1 MKLKQDCVRYVL
13 LSLEAQGI
21 NMLNQGLQGSDIVKQ
36 LSNENFSAD
45 DITYTLWQLA
55 DGKFIKAN
63 CEKYVMGVSIL
74 VFDITWQGHELLDS
88 IRDDKVW
95 DQTKKATS
103 SLKSVSIGVL
113 KNVATAVLSG
123 MIKQATGLP
132 I

>member
-13 LSLEAQGI
+13 LALEAQEIG
-21 NMLNQGLQGSDIVKQ
+21 MLNQGAQGSDIVKQ
-36 LSNENFSAD
+36 LSNEEFSAD

-63 CEKYVMGVSIL
+63 RDRYAMGVSII

-95 DQTKKATS
+95 SQTKKATS
-103 SLKSVSIGVL
+103 SLESVSIGVL

>member
-13 LSLEAQGI
+13 LALEAQEIG
-21 NMLNQGLQGSDIVKQ
+21 MLTQGAQGSDIVKQ
-36 LSNENFSAD
+36 LSNEEFSAD

-63 CEKYVMGVSIL
+63 RDRYVMGFSII
-74 VFDITWQGHELLDS
+74 VFYIKWQGHELLDS

-95 DQTKKATS
+95 SQTKKATS

>member
-13 LSLEAQGI
+13 LALEAQELG
-21 NMLNQGLQGSDIVKQ
+21 MLSQGAQGSEIAKQ
-36 LSNENFSAD
+36 LANDKFSVD

-55 DGKFIKAN
+55 DGKFIKAT
-63 CEKYVMGVSIL
+63 CDKYVMGLSII
-74 VFDITWQGHELLDS
+74 VYDITWQGHELLDS
-88 IRDDKVW
+88 IRDDAVW
-95 DQTKKATS
+95 SQTKKATS

-113 KNVATAVLSG
+113 KNVASAFLTG

>member
-21 NMLNQGLQGSDIVKQ
+21 GMLNQGAQGSDIVKQ
-36 LSNENFSAD
+36 LSNEKFSAD

-63 CEKYVMGVSIL
+63 CDRYAMGVSII

-95 DQTKKATS
+95 SQTKKATS

>member
-21 NMLNQGLQGSDIVKQ
+21 GMLNQGAQGSDIVKQ
-36 LSNENFSAD
+36 LSNEKFSAD

-55 DGKFIKAN
+55 DGKFINAN
-63 CEKYVMGVSIL
+63 CDRYAMGVSII
-74 VFDITWQGHELLDS
+74 VFDITWQGHDLLDS

-95 DQTKKATS
+95 SQTKKATS

>member
-13 LSLEAQGI
+13 LALEAQGI
-21 NMLNQGLQGSDIVKQ
+21 GMLNQGAQGSDIVKQ
-36 LSNENFSAD
+36 LPNDNFSAD

-55 DGKFIKAN
+55 DGKFVKAS
-63 CEKYVMGVSIL
+63 CDKYATGISII

-95 DQTKKATS
+95 SQTKKATS
-103 SLKSVSIGVL
+103 SLKSVSISVL
-113 KNVATAVLSG
+113 KNVATAVLNG